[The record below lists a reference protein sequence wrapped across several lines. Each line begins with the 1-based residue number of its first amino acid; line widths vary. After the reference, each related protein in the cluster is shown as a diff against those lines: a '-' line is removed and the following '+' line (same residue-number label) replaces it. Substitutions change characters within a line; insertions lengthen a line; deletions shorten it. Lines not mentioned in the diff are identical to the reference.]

1 MRFRQAYFA
10 GAPNSSTI
18 VQTNIKFLSGAYAG
32 NTYNVT
38 INPDAVLN
46 GGLIM
51 IDANITP
58 STTDTYSIPNILPSQ
73 VPVSYYTADNDYVK
87 NSVVQNRLALPSSK
101 PYVGIED
108 LGDVSNLDIDEN
120 DDIVPAI
127 VIFEKEYPK
136 LTSTVQRV
144 TVQMINYKD
153 SDGNILDEKYPQYT
167 VVLNQPTN
175 FDKKYVIGTLR
186 CAFQTGLLAGS
197 EYELQ
202 FNSGASF
209 TIVNNS
215 DYGRQLPDLNLLPK
229 VGDTLIM
236 CNYDTQYFLSTS
248 ISDAELHLKQ
258 TAIDYLKKSLIDPTT
273 YTSKRSVNND
283 IQLSLGTKVNLI
295 DPEHIQSKTI
305 GGVVYGR
312 KSRIYGYEKALDGSS

>member
-1 MRFRQAYFA
+1 MRE
-10 GAPNSSTI
+10 NDSSTPI
-18 VQTNIKFLSGAYAG
+18 LGTTLKFLTGAYAG

-38 INPDAVLN
+38 INPDGVLN
-46 GGLIM
+46 GGLIDFDTV
-51 IDANITP
+51 INP
-58 STTDTYSIPNILPSQ
+58 SSTDTYILPSILPSH

-108 LGDVSNLDIDEN
+108 IDDITNLDIDEN

-127 VIFEKEYPK
+127 VTFDKEYPK
-136 LTSTVQRV
+136 LTSTVQSV
-144 TVQMINYKD
+144 SVQMINYKD

-186 CAFQTGLLAGS
+186 CAFQSGLLAGS

-202 FNSGASF
+202 FNSGTSF

-236 CNYDTQYFLSTS
+236 YNYDTQYFLSTS

-258 TAIDYLKKSLIDPTT
+258 TAIDYLKKYLGLEGGPPSFSQNITCSGLLRILLVLLRILIT
-273 YTSKRSVNND
+273 
-283 IQLSLGTKVNLI
+283 
-295 DPEHIQSKTI
+295 
-305 GGVVYGR
+305 GV
-312 KSRIYGYEKALDGSS
+312 SPSML